1 MSSNIETVQNLHPDP
16 RCLRERGTWNAAMQ
30 QVGEKYRYEL
40 TDGKPAGSV
49 ACWTPLSKQD
59 FSSKILYARIT
70 SGIHTVFDNLSIEF
84 ATTIA
89 KEGTWIA
96 ARVGDND
103 IRNHS
108 IFVTSG
114 PFMLQEVGCYTPD
127 DWESLYALYQAGKIQ
142 FPWVAGPRDATMA
155 GEKGPWEL

>member
-59 FSSKILYARIT
+59 FSGKILYARIT

-114 PFMLQEVGCYTPD
+114 PFML
-127 DWESLYALYQAGKIQ
+127 
-142 FPWVAGPRDATMA
+142 
-155 GEKGPWEL
+155 